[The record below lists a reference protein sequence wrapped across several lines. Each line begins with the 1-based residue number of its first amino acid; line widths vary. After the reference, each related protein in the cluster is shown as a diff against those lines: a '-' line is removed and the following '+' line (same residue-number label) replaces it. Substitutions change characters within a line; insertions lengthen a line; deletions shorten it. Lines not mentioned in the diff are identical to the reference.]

1 MARWRR
7 MPGLLVF
14 FYASLHLLA
23 YAWFDQ
29 GLVLTAVVDDVIKQL
44 FILVGML
51 GWGVLLLLAA
61 TSFKRAVRGL
71 SARRWQLLH
80 RAVWGLAGLVVLHFY
95 RMRSGK
101 NDFAEVA
108 LYAAMLGHLLAWRV
122 WRWVQGSRRSS
133 RS

>member
-44 FILVGML
+44 FIL
-51 GWGVLLLLAA
+51 AA

-80 RAVWGLAGLVVLHFY
+80 RAVWGLAGLVLLHFY

>member
-1 MARWRR
+1 

-29 GLVLTAVVDDVIKQL
+29 GLGLTAVVDDVIKQL
-44 FILVGML
+44 FILV
-51 GWGVLLLLAA
+51 A

-108 LYAAMLGHLLAWRV
+108 LYAAMLGRLLAWRV